1 MVETA
6 ERRRVVT
13 KIPADAGKS
22 SRIEFGKRIKVA
34 AYCRVSTDDEDQLNS
49 YRVQKDYYT
58 RYIAN
63 NEKWEFVDVYA
74 DEGITGT
81 QVKKRDEFLRMIKDC
96 EKGKIDMILTKS
108 VSRFARNIV
117 DSLSYVRKLKAMGI
131 AIYFEEQN
139 INSLKED
146 SETYIG
152 IYSVMAQTESENIS
166 ANVKW
171 GISKRMEN
179 GTYCSNMNMFGYR
192 RDKITKEI
200 TIVESEAEVVRWIF
214 NLFLD
219 GKSALQ
225 IKNWLEE
232 NGIKTF
238 YGKSVW
244 QTTSILA
251 ILQNEKYCGDVMYQ
265 KTYCVD
271 CLTKK
276 KKVNNGQKT
285 KYLVVNDHPAIIP
298 RDIFKAAMAEFA
310 RRNAL
315 RSKSD
320 NTISCR
326 GRYSAKYVLSEL
338 LICEECG
345 SHFRRKT
352 NKKKDGVHHYWRCIS
367 RLDHKDKY
375 CDFSKGLE
383 EKNLQAAI
391 CRAISRVLQ
400 GREDGYEL
408 LKSKLIY
415 ATSDVNTDELYLVE
429 KGIHD
434 EQIRIEELA
443 DLAIQSKF
451 NKDKYTEAIADCSQR
466 IKDLR
471 ERRDML
477 MTHIKCNEKAR
488 EEIERIENYTKQMK
502 PVMTEF
508 NDAIIHRIVNSIQ
521 VTKDLN
527 LRIFIKGGAEIVE
540 PLFPPAEE
548 SA

>member
-6 ERRRVVT
+6 ERRRVIT
-13 KIPADAGKS
+13 KIPADASKT
-22 SRIEFGKRIKVA
+22 SRVEFGKRTKVA

-117 DSLSYVRKLKAMGI
+117 DSLSFVRKLKAMGI

-152 IYSVMAQTESENIS
+152 IYSVMAQSESENIS

-415 ATSDVNTDELYLVE
+415 ATSDVDTDELYLVE

-477 MTHIKCNEKAR
+477 VMHIKCNEKAR

-508 NDAIIHRIVNSIQ
+508 DDAIIHRIVNSIQ

-540 PLFPPAEE
+540 PLFPPEEE